1 MSDEKD
7 QAIDVKSTEI
17 ARTGDEPAPEAP
29 TVELVRTTGVETSE
43 AMLWR
48 HFAQVATT
56 LNDTDF
62 VPKDYRRKKQAIM
75 ACLAYGHEI
84 GLGPMQALQGIDV
97 ISGKPTLKP
106 EAMRAMILGAGH
118 SLVRVESTDESCTF
132 RGKRRDNGDEET
144 VTFTIEQARRLGL
157 TDKDNWR
164 KQPKAML
171 TARCTGEIAR
181 SLFPDVIRGASYTP
195 EEMGDDTPHED
206 EPVHI
211 PMDEPRKP
219 PFAIVTDGSRN
230 DAGRVVRTTPVD
242 PCPNCSHERADHGG
256 LGSAAG
262 CRHCACDLTFDD
274 PVAPAPASTPADSGD
289 ESPVPATLGVPTPDA
304 AGPGLPDE
312 EVPEALKLTEGK
324 FRQIHAAMRS
334 NGCGDD
340 ERHAI
345 VEFVTGSRTTSS
357 RDLAA
362 PEAEVVLN
370 LLGKVKTGQLAVR
383 EHDGV
388 MRVVALTTRGTE
400 FLRGVE
406 KALTPGAFQAGNRA
420 APNVESVP
428 S

>member
-1 MSDEKD
+1 MSDEQG
-7 QAIDVKSTEI
+7 QAIDVRSTDNNEPTTDLAVAATQVVEHRTESPQAAQWRLRNTI
-17 ARTGDEPAPEAP
+17 AGR
-29 TVELVRTTGVETSE
+29 LV
-43 AMLWR
+43 
-48 HFAQVATT
+48 
-56 LNDTDF
+56 NTDF
-62 VPKDYRRKKQAIM
+62 VPVAYKGKPDQVL
-75 ACLAYGHEI
+75 ACLAYGEEI
-84 GLGPMQALQGIDV
+84 SLGPMQALQSIDV
-97 ISGKPTLKP
+97 IQGKPTLKP
-106 EAMRAMILGAGH
+106 EAMRALILGAGH

-230 DAGRVVRTTPVD
+230 DAGRVVRTAPAD
-242 PCPNCSHERADHGG
+242 PCPSCSHERGDHGG

-274 PVAPAPASTPADSGD
+274 PVVAPAPASTPADSGD
-289 ESPVPATLGVPTPDA
+289 ESPVPAALGVPTPDA
-304 AGPGLPDE
+304 AGPGPSDE
-312 EVPEALKLTEGK
+312 EIPAALKPPEGK
-324 FRQIHAAMRS
+324 FRRMQAMFKEQ
-334 NGCGDD
+334 GCGDD
-340 ERHAI
+340 ERHAV
-345 VEFVTGSRTTSS
+345 VEFITGSRTTSS
-357 RDLAA
+357 R
-362 PEAEVVLN
+362 EISNAETETVLN
-370 LLGKVKTGQLAVR
+370 LLSKIKTGQLAVR
-383 EHDGV
+383 EHDGA

-400 FLRGVE
+400 FLRTVE

-420 APNVESVP
+420 APNVEPVP